1 MSNGYYAPFYRGP
14 YFNTNPQAAQQ
25 MQTAQAVDGQFGGM
39 NGGMPYQMPQMP
51 QTQMPQVPTP
61 PAVPSSDMIW
71 VLNENEA
78 SSYLVAPGNTVT
90 LWDKNE
96 PVIYLKSV
104 DAQGMPSM
112 RVLEFTE
119 RLPEPRRSSQTGVDT
134 GEGKYASAEAF
145 ASLRGE
151 VESLREKLEALSM
164 KPASKTRKTEES
176 DNG

>member
-25 MQTAQAVDGQFGGM
+25 MQTAQAVDGQFGGI
-39 NGGMPYQMPQMP
+39 NGGMPYQMP
-51 QTQMPQVPTP
+51 QTQMPQVPQAP
-61 PAVPSSDMIW
+61 QAPMGGGSDMIW

-119 RLPEPRRSSQTGVDT
+119 RLPEPRRSSQTSVDV

-151 VESLREKLEALSM
+151 VESLREKLEALSV
-164 KPASKTRKTEES
+164 KPTSKTRKTEES

>member
-1 MSNGYYAPFYRGP
+1 MANGYYAPFYRGS
-14 YFNTNPQAAQQ
+14 YFNANPQAAQQ

-39 NGGMPYQMPQMP
+39 PYQMP
-51 QTQMPQVPTP
+51 QTQMPQMPQAP
-61 PAVPSSDMIW
+61 MGGGSDLIF

-119 RLPEPRRSSQTGVDT
+119 RLPEPRRSSQTSVDV

-151 VESLREKLEALSM
+151 VESLREKLEALSV

>member
-1 MSNGYYAPFYRGP
+1 MTNGYYAPFYRGP

-25 MQTAQAVDGQFGGM
+25 MQTAQAVDGQFGGI
-39 NGGMPYQMPQMP
+39 NGGMPYQMP

-61 PAVPSSDMIW
+61 PAVLSSDMIW

-119 RLPEPRRSSQTGVDT
+119 RLPEPRRSSQTSVDA

-151 VESLREKLEALSM
+151 VESLREKLEALTVKS
-164 KPASKTRKTEES
+164 ASKTRKTEES

>member
-1 MSNGYYAPFYRGP
+1 MANGYYAPFYGRGYYSSQVQP
-14 YFNTNPQAAQQ
+14 MPDASA
-25 MQTAQAVDGQFGGM
+25 QFG
-39 NGGMPYQMPQMP
+39 QPQMN
-51 QTQMPQVPTP
+51 MPPYNMQAQNTVPT
-61 PAVPSSDMIW
+61 SDLIW

-78 SSYLVAPGNTVT
+78 ASYPVMPGNTVT

-119 RLPEPRRSSQTGVDT
+119 RLPEPRRSSQVGVDT

-151 VESLREKLEALSM
+151 VESLREKLEALSV

>member
-1 MSNGYYAPFYRGP
+1 MANGYYAPFYRGP
-14 YFNTNPQAAQQ
+14 YFNANPQAAQQ
-25 MQTAQAVDGQFGGM
+25 MQAAQAVDGQFGGM
-39 NGGMPYQMPQMP
+39 NGGMAYQMPQPP
-51 QTQMPQVPTP
+51 QPQMPQAPMGGG
-61 PAVPSSDMIW
+61 SDLIF

-119 RLPEPRRSSQTGVDT
+119 RLPEPRRSSQTGVDA

-151 VESLREKLEALSM
+151 VDSLREKLEALSV